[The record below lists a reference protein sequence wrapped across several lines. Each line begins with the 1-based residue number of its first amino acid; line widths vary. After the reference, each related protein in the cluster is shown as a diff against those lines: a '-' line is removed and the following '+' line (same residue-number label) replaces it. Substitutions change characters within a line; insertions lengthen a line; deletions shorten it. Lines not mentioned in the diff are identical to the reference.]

1 MPPSTSSPVGLAQQS
16 LDDVAFDLHSIE
28 TLSEIRISGIAA
40 LPTVTRP
47 STDVPATSVHRSAL
61 KAKPRNMA
69 TYELPPKI
77 GPPIHSKREPKRVE
91 RGINRDRHPPV
102 PAAVVAS
109 PLLLSRGPSP
119 APSIANSRLSTPAP
133 PLQSPRVTSHEPQ
146 TPTPAAT
153 TPMSIPPSSPA
164 APAPA
169 FEPAT
174 PNPNNSTAMQSPPE
188 SRKRQR
194 GDNSDNAND
203 NGADSDG
210 AKDDDTNGDGADNNG
225 ANDSNANN
233 NRGQRRS
240 KRIRTSSSTSRPSNT
255 AATSKAFDP
264 APAVSQITSDD
275 DDDASPEWFRKAVLM
290 LSSKDLGGGWLDL
303 VAIWSQFEKAAGY
316 TEAGIL
322 SSEGRP
328 TMCWCMDCPCA
339 IS

>member
-1 MPPSTSSPVGLAQQS
+1 MFQRRAFTAQPSKPNPGTWQRMNFLQKSAHQSIQRGNPSGLNAESTGTDIPLFLQP
-16 LDDVAFDLHSIE
+16 
-28 TLSEIRISGIAA
+28 LSHRRCYYLVVHR
-40 LPTVTRP
+40 LPRP
-47 STDVPATSVHRSAL
+47 SQILVF
-61 KAKPRNMA
+61 PR
-69 TYELPPKI
+69 LPRRF
-77 GPPIHSKREPKRVE
+77 S
-91 RGINRDRHPPV
+91 PPV
-102 PAAVVAS
+102 S
-109 PLLLSRGPSP
+109 LRMNHRHLLQL
-119 APSIANSRLSTPAP
+119 
-133 PLQSPRVTSHEPQ
+133 
-146 TPTPAAT
+146 AT

-328 TMCWCMDCPCA
+328 TCVGAWIARARSPRYQPALSRSNLEDLDQSFWRWWTALQPET
-339 IS
+339 SSGLSQ